1 MRNEGTPFADV
12 DEELGAKK
20 KISFSQSGCDNRLK
34 WGWSRAATEKSQK
47 LAPGKKISEERLCF
61 LQDNQD
67 SCLSRQ
73 LQFASH
79 SDMKP
84 KTIQQ
89 MRSSRRSNQKSVREN
104 ITRTTCNNMVA
115 KTKTQLNVASSHAT
129 FWIRAPTLSRA
140 VIASIMCTVTYVKP
154 FFNTQGK
161 SRERLCTLDGE

>member
-1 MRNEGTPFADV
+1 MTAGEV
-12 DEELGAKK
+12 DLEQRRKRVKSLCQEKK
-20 KISFSQSGCDNRLK
+20 FPRKKSFSFKTIEIRVFQDHC
-34 WGWSRAATEKSQK
+34 K
-47 LAPGKKISEERLCF
+47 L
-61 LQDNQD
+61 
-67 SCLSRQ
+67 
-73 LQFASH
+73 ASH

-89 MRSSRRSNQKSVREN
+89 MRSSRRSNGKSVREN

-140 VIASIMCTVTYVKP
+140 VIASIMCTVTYVKS

-161 SRERLCTLDGE
+161 SRERLNTLGGE